1 MNKMK
6 IHCEKKRRKS
16 LYKKKKKRI
25 QLIRFEK

>member
-6 IHCEKKRRKS
+6 IHCEKEENPCIKR
-16 LYKKKKKRI
+16 KKRI

>member
-6 IHCEKKRRKS
+6 IHCEKKEENPCIKR
-16 LYKKKKKRI
+16 KKRI